1 MKILVGVN
9 GGEEQRD
16 ALALASQLAA
26 VEGSLIVAAHAF
38 PWSPVAE
45 ILDPSYNRHL
55 EEHGAAHLA
64 TAREQLGAVPCETRL
79 LRHTSPPHALHDLA
93 RDERFDVLVVG
104 STHRGHLGRATLGGV
119 GDRLL
124 PGATC
129 PVVVA
134 PRGHA
139 ASSRPLRRI
148 GAGYDAGTESLG
160 AVAWAC
166 DLALRSGA
174 SLTLLRA
181 YSPPPVATYPTFGV
195 APNEALVRRVR
206 EDAER
211 SVASEVAA
219 LPAAVEP
226 SGRAISGRPS
236 AVLATAATELGL
248 DLLVVGSRGYG
259 PVGALLLGSTSHAVI
274 HDAPCPVMVLPR
286 TAIAAPERP
295 AAAAAVA
302 PA

>member
-9 GGEEQRD
+9 GGDEQRD
-16 ALALASQLAA
+16 ALALASRLAA
-26 VEGSLIVAAHAF
+26 VEGSLIVVAHAF

-55 EEHGAAHLA
+55 EEHAQALLA
-64 TAREQLGAVPCETRL
+64 TAREELGAVPCETRL
-79 LRHTSPPHALHDLA
+79 LRHTSTPHALHDLA
-93 RDERFDVLVVG
+93 RDERFDVLVVA
-104 STHRGHLGRATLGGV
+104 STHRGRVGRATLGGV

-134 PRGHA
+134 PRGYA
-139 ASSRPLRRI
+139 ATGPLRHI
-148 GAGYDAGTESLG
+148 GVGYDAGTESLG

-195 APNEALVRRVR
+195 VPNEALVRRVR

-219 LPAAVEP
+219 LPAAVRP
-226 SGRAISGRPS
+226 SGRAISGQPS
-236 AVLATAATELGL
+236 AVLATAAKELGL

-259 PVGALLLGSTSHAVI
+259 PVGALLLGSTSHALI
-274 HDAPCPVMVLPR
+274 HDAPCPVMALPR

-295 AAAAAVA
+295 AAAQATASA
-302 PA
+302 